1 VAVIKL
7 PAIAQK
13 DRHSKIA
20 SDSCL
25 LVSTAKF
32 REQTSVLITALLEKQ
47 PMEVSS
53 KTIIYPICKYND
65 RKI

>member
-7 PAIAQK
+7 PAITQK

-53 KTIIYPICKYND
+53 KNNY
-65 RKI
+65 